1 MKREQF
7 VDLTNHSNHF
17 PEDCEFNRRIVLGLA
32 LLQMSSFSFSERISD
47 EAGGGRSK
55 SNNNV
60 ILNRERGLYLN
71 IKAELNNYK
80 ENVQTFEKGNK
91 VH

>member
-1 MKREQF
+1 MS
-7 VDLTNHSNHF
+7 L
-17 PEDCEFNRRIVLGLA
+17 IAGLFWVSPCYKC
-32 LLQMSSFSFSERISD
+32 LPFLFSERISD